1 MKIAEALI
9 NRADLQKKISQIKI
23 RLSNNSKIQEGEK
36 PTEEP
41 KTLIQELDI
50 CLVQLE
56 ELIVS
61 INKANINNIVEDKK
75 SIMDLI
81 AAKEVLKLNISIKR
95 EFFNS
100 ASQLVQ
106 NYSKTEI
113 KVYSTIDVVKVQK
126 ELDSL
131 SQQLRKL
138 EIKIQESNW
147 KFDI

>member
-9 NRADLQKKISQIKI
+9 NRADLQKKISQIRI
-23 RLSNNSKIQEGEK
+23 RLNNNSKIQEGEK

-41 KTLIQELDI
+41 TVLLKELDL
-50 CLVQLE
+50 CLVQLQA
-56 ELIVS
+56 LIIT
-61 INKANINNIVEDKK
+61 INKANINNMVEGKK

-81 AAKEVLKLNISIKR
+81 AEKEVLKLNISIKR

-113 KVYSTIDVVKVQK
+113 KVYSTIDVVKMQK

-131 SQQLRKL
+131 SQQLRIL
-138 EIKIQESNW
+138 DIKIQESNW
-147 KFDI
+147 NFDI